1 MKPCRPS
8 VTLWAIAIIASVS
21 VGSGGCWYYYC
32 DAFSIPPSSSVRR
45 YHDRIIRAAVVGNDD
60 DDAVAIAAV
69 DVDRTEEIKS
79 LTQRIMERA
88 SSSSSSSSSSTG
100 GAGAGSASTWE
111 AFQRT
116 EANWSR
122 LKSSS
127 TSSPSQSSSS
137 TMPLFITDDGA
148 RGNPKC
154 WEKLRNSLLDGS
166 NDAAIPS
173 LDYDVTVCGGTLGI
187 FIATALLAK
196 TPTLRVAVIEAAK
209 LCGRDQEWNISRKE
223 LDELVGL
230 GVLTEQDLVMA
241 ITTEFPG
248 CRAGFKNREGESPFE
263 VVAHS
268 SNVVSSLTV
277 YSSFAI

>member
-1 MKPCRPS
+1 MKSCRCRTS
-8 VTLWAIAIIASVS
+8 VTLWAIALIASVS

-60 DDAVAIAAV
+60 AVAAV
-69 DVDRTEEIKS
+69 DVDSTEEIKS

-88 SSSSSSSSSSTG
+88 SSSSSSSST

-116 EANWSR
+116 EANWAR

-127 TSSPSQSSSS
+127 PSSPSQSS

-154 WEKLRNSLLDGS
+154 WEKLRNPLAVLDGS
-166 NDAAIPS
+166 TDAAVTS

-263 VVAHS
+263 VVHTIVPI
-268 SNVVSSLTV
+268 VVSSLTI